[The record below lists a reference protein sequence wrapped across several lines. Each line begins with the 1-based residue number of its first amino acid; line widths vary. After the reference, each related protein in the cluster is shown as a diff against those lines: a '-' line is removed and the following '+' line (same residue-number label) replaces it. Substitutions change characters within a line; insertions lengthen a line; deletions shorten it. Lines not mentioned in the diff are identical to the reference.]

1 MKFYIRFICKY
12 TFISLHASIASDVHV
27 EAVEDFIWPSASEQ
41 FKVTFK
47 LHTVAAISC
56 TVVAIEPLYLSC
68 LSRRNR
74 WLLWLLRA
82 PCKSLEAVSVSCI
95 YLLSLSCMDN
105 YYTTFLRSSF
115 LVSLSLQSDRSY
127 LSLSTSFA
135 SSSSSAS
142 FTASAESEA
151 AIRAFGERRSL

>member
-56 TVVAIEPLYLSC
+56 TVVAIEPLYLS
-68 LSRRNR
+68 RR